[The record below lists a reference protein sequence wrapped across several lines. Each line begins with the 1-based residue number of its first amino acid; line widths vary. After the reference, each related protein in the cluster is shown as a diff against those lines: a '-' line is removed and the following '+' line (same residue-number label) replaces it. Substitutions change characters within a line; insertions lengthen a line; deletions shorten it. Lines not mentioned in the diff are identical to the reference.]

1 MQDHSPV
8 TTAPGVSG
16 AGLVAAV
23 GSAHRAHP
31 LAASV
36 ITNSSA
42 ISLAAFAVPLTQPQ
56 LEEPGER

>member
-1 MQDHSPV
+1 M
-8 TTAPGVSG
+8 
-16 AGLVAAV
+16 L
-23 GSAHRAHP
+23 HP

-56 LEEPGER
+56 RDEFNERGEELKDGPHITSPSRP